1 MQYKSDPDDAYYRA
15 LDIFSI
21 SHLTGKIGE
30 PPMLAQNADRKM
42 ISVQAPEK
50 KDTEGIP
57 VHVPLQDDKK
67 LSEYAI
73 ENQSTFRLVQRMPH
87 LL

>member
-1 MQYKSDPDDAYYRA
+1 
-15 LDIFSI
+15 
-21 SHLTGKIGE
+21 
-30 PPMLAQNADRKM
+30 MLAQNADRKM

-50 KDTEGIP
+50 KDAEGIP
-57 VHVPLQDDKK
+57 VHVQHLGKQLQDDKK